1 MASKELNSTDFIQH
15 HLQNLTFG
23 ECSDGK
29 WRFADHHV
37 NIGKAHTEHKS
48 EADYTCDV
56 KEMGFNAIHV
66 DTMFMSLFLGGLVSF
81 LFWSI
86 ARKASVKN
94 PSKLQNAFEYVIDF
108 VRGAVNDTFEPK
120 GNKIIGPLAL
130 TSVSWI
136 LLMNLMDLLPVDLIP
151 WIANGFQSSVEYGPV
166 HYFKVL
172 PVADINAPA
181 GMALGIA
188 IMIHYYS
195 CLLYTSP
202 SPRD

>member
-29 WRFADHHV
+29 WRFADHHI
-37 NIGKAHTEHKS
+37 NIGKAHTEHKTDK
-48 EADYTCDV
+48 DYTCDV

-66 DTMFMSLFLGGLVSF
+66 DTMVMSLLLGGIVSF

-86 ARKASVKN
+86 ARKASVTK

-120 GNKIIGPLAL
+120 GN
-130 TSVSWI
+130 
-136 LLMNLMDLLPVDLIP
+136 
-151 WIANGFQSSVEYGPV
+151 
-166 HYFKVL
+166 
-172 PVADINAPA
+172 
-181 GMALGIA
+181 
-188 IMIHYYS
+188 
-195 CLLYTSP
+195 
-202 SPRD
+202 

>member
-1 MASKELNSTDFIQH
+1 MDDESLNSIIAAPNENQMASKELNSTDFIQH

-37 NIGKAHTEHKS
+37 NIGKAHAEHKS

-86 ARKASVKN
+86 AKFN
-94 PSKLQNAFEYVIDF
+94 I
-108 VRGAVNDTFEPK
+108 
-120 GNKIIGPLAL
+120 
-130 TSVSWI
+130 
-136 LLMNLMDLLPVDLIP
+136 
-151 WIANGFQSSVEYGPV
+151 NGF
-166 HYFKVL
+166 KL
-172 PVADINAPA
+172 PD
-181 GMALGIA
+181 
-188 IMIHYYS
+188 
-195 CLLYTSP
+195 
-202 SPRD
+202 